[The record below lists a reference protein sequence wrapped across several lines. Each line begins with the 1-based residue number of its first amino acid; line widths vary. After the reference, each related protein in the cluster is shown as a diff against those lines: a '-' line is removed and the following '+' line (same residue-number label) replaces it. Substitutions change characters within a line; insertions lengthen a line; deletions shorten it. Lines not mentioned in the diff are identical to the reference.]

1 MVKDIPGL
9 HGHIRKVIL
18 ERTSQGEERRREA
31 LVEYLGVS
39 MPHMD
44 RAAIE
49 LLAQNAPP
57 LLPALYEKWVFMFAK
72 RLFET
77 VPVAQIELLCGGT
90 EEDDAAIIL
99 AYLMFLESERMEK
112 QVEEDLKHC
121 GLASGEDGEGAAAM
135 ADYIRGQLSRIE
147 EDKTRERLDK
157 AAAYRSEKAKG
168 RLQ

>member
-1 MVKDIPGL
+1 MKKDIPAL
-9 HGHIRKVIL
+9 HAHIRKTIL
-18 ERTSQGEERRREA
+18 ARTSQGEERRREA
-31 LVEYLGVS
+31 LAEYLGVS

-49 LLAQNAPP
+49 LLAENAPP
-57 LLPALYEKWVFMFAK
+57 LLPALYEKWIFMFTK

-77 VPVAQIELLCGGT
+77 VPVEQIELLCGET

-121 GLASGEDGEGAAAM
+121 GLASGEDEESATAM
-135 ADYIRGQLSRIE
+135 ADYIRGELSRIE

-157 AAAYRSEKAKG
+157 AAAYRNEKAKG